1 MRSAISSAAQEWD
14 YVLVTP
20 AANVV
25 LSPGQIPVMGRVVWQ

>member
-1 MRSAISSAAQEWD
+1 
-14 YVLVTP
+14 VLVTP